1 MKRPVIGVVPLVD
14 IEKESYWMLPGYME
28 GIRQAVKKPG
38 AGLRS
43 MAVSEDGLIEAVYVP
58 DKSFVWSVQW
68 HPEFAFRTDADSRK
82 ILKAFVLAANL

>member
-28 GIRQAVKKPG
+28 GIRQAVKKLG

-68 HPEFAFRTDADSRK
+68 HPEFSFRTDADSRK

>member
-38 AGLRS
+38 AELRS

-58 DKSFVWSVQW
+58 DKSFVWGVQC
-68 HPEFAFRTDADSRK
+68 HPEFSFRTDADSRK
-82 ILKAFVLAANL
+82 ILKAFVLAANS